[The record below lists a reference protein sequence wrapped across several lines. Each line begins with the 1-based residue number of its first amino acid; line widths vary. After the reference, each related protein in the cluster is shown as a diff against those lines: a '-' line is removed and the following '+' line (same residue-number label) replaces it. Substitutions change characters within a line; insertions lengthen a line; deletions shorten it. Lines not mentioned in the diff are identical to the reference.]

1 MPGKKPSIT
10 LNFIM
15 NIILTMS
22 SFLFPLI
29 TFPYVSRILGADG
42 NGKIQMA
49 TSFVAYFVLISQL
62 GIPTYGIKACAAV
75 RDDRKALSKTAH
87 ELLIIS
93 LSTTVISYLVFF
105 VLLSFIP
112 QLRQEKLLYIISC
125 CSILLSTL
133 GVEWLFKATEQYSY
147 ITIRSLIF
155 KLIAVVA
162 MFLLVRQDTDYQI
175 YAAISVFA
183 SYGSALMNLTQ
194 LPKYIDLKPMGGYDI
209 RRHLK
214 PVLILFAY
222 TCATTVYSN
231 MASVMLGFM
240 TTDADVGYYGVSIKL
255 KNILVS
261 IVTALGAVLLPR
273 VSYYYQQKKMDDFWK
288 TISRSM
294 HVVLLMAAPMALY
307 CMLVAPAAI
316 RFLAGDGYAQSVM
329 PMIWIMPSL
338 IFIAAT
344 YVIGIEVLIPSG
356 KESVVLIAS
365 AVAAVVD
372 VIINALLIPTMK
384 ATGAAIGTLVAEA
397 VVFIIQFVY
406 MRKEMSPIF
415 RSVRLWK
422 TAISLVV
429 ATVPTI
435 FLAKLALPDFWLLA
449 LTAVTFFG
457 CYGLTLLVL
466 KDSMVMLLLN
476 KFFATAKKLFGK
488 GKAQ

>member
-1 MPGKKPSIT
+1 MSAKKPSIT

-15 NIILTMS
+15 NVILTMS
-22 SFLFPLI
+22 SFIFPLI

-49 TSFVAYFVLISQL
+49 TSFVAYFILISQL
-62 GIPTYGIKACAAV
+62 GIPTYGIKACAAL
-75 RDDRKALSKTAH
+75 RDDRKALSKTTH

-93 LSTTVISYLVFF
+93 FTMTVIAYLVFF
-105 VLLSFIP
+105 ILLGAIP
-112 QLRQEKLLYIISC
+112 RLREEKLLYIISC
-125 CSILLSTL
+125 SAVLLSTL
-133 GVEWLFKATEQYSY
+133 GVEWLFKAAEQYSY

-155 KLIAVVA
+155 KLIGLVA
-162 MFLLVRQDTDYQI
+162 MFLLVHQENDYQI
-175 YAAISVFA
+175 YAAITVCA

-194 LPKYIDLKPMGGYDI
+194 LPKYIDLKPMGGYNI
-209 RRHLK
+209 RQHLK

-231 MASVMLGFM
+231 LASVMLGFM

-273 VSYYYQQKKMDDFWK
+273 VSYYYKQGQMDSFWK
-288 TISRSM
+288 TIQKSM
-294 HVVLLMAAPMALY
+294 HVVILMAAPLALY
-307 CMLVAPAAI
+307 CMIVAAPAI
-316 RFLAGDGYAQSVM
+316 RFLAGDGYAESVM

-338 IFIAAT
+338 LFIGAT

-356 KESVVLIAS
+356 KESIVLIAS

-372 VIINALLIPTMK
+372 VIINALLIPSLK
-384 ATGAAIGTLVAEA
+384 STGAAIGTLVAEA
-397 VVFIIQFVY
+397 VVFIIQFAY
-406 MRKEMSPIF
+406 MRKEMLPIF

-422 TAISLVV
+422 TGLGLVI
-429 ATVPTI
+429 ATIPTI
-435 FLAKLALPDFWLLA
+435 LLSGLSIPDFWLLA

-457 CYGLTLLVL
+457 CYGLALLVL
-466 KDSMVMLLLN
+466 KDSMVMVLLD
-476 KFFATAKKLFGK
+476 KFFATAKKLLHK